1 MLRRAHG
8 FYINRSG
15 GADII
20 KMLKIS
26 NGRDH
31 MKPNR
36 QILSGGICHGSHEA
50 KVNFELSPHHKKIF
64 KADDHIGVAI
74 VGLTSDGRVL
84 SWYIRSECIYYSLT
98 YESPLYVGRLVIQL
112 ADKLIVPCG
121 IRNREIGLIKGIL
134 ENGEDVGLRK
144 LSKPSDVYETEETM
158 QGFHDLSLSQ
168 ANQSNTHHNIG
179 DQSDL
184 SSLSSQIGQDNS
196 INCLL
201 QCSRYDIGS
210 VASLNRSFH
219 SLIRGGKLYRLRRQL
234 GIVEHWVYFSCNLL
248 QWEAFDPIRRRWM
261 HLPRMPSYECFM
273 CSDKESLA
281 VGTELLIFGKEVM
294 SHVVYKYNILTNSW
308 SLGMNMNNPRCLFGS
323 TSLGEISI
331 LASGCDFQGDMV
343 CYQSPIDGNEIS
355 DQENSMFYAFGI

>member
-1 MLRRAHG
+1 
-8 FYINRSG
+8 
-15 GADII
+15 
-20 KMLKIS
+20 
-26 NGRDH
+26 
-31 MKPNR
+31 
-36 QILSGGICHGSHEA
+36 
-50 KVNFELSPHHKKIF
+50 
-64 KADDHIGVAI
+64 
-74 VGLTSDGRVL
+74 
-84 SWYIRSECIYYSLT
+84 
-98 YESPLYVGRLVIQL
+98 
-112 ADKLIVPCG
+112 
-121 IRNREIGLIKGIL
+121 
-134 ENGEDVGLRK
+134 
-144 LSKPSDVYETEETM
+144 M
-158 QGFHDLSLSQ
+158 QGFHDLSLSRSQ

-355 DQENSMFYAFGI
+355 DQENSMFYAFGIQLQYHEPTCMTSFCMATFLGPSLGHTCLIFYSFMHASKTVFL